1 MRTGIGI
8 ACIAV
13 GSTSGGRI
21 VYSPLNSYAK
31 GRVLMADNDSYTLF
45 WEAMSGAMSI
55 EFVLEEMGL
64 PYQLR
69 PVDMAAGEHKSPA
82 YLELNPTGQVPAI
95 AFPDGTVIGES
106 AAIIL
111 ALGDRHPDRGLVPPV
126 GAEDRAAFLRWLIYM
141 AASPYMTFV
150 QFNHPERFLEDPS
163 THDALIENASNRL
176 DAQFTALDAAI
187 AGEPFFLPSG
197 PTALDFYAY
206 MLVSFFPARDRLLVE
221 RPKLRRLI
229 EALDSRP
236 SVQQVMP
243 RHAS

>member
-1 MRTGIGI
+1 M
-8 ACIAV
+8 
-13 GSTSGGRI
+13 
-21 VYSPLNSYAK
+21 AK
-31 GRVLMADNDSYTLF
+31 NGSYTLF

-69 PVDMAAGEHKSPA
+69 PVDMAAGEHKSA
-82 YLELNPTGQVPAI
+82 SYLKLNPTGQVPAI

-111 ALGDRHPDRGLVPPV
+111 ALGDQHPDNGLVPTV
-126 GAEDRAAFLRWLIYM
+126 GSQERPAFLRWLIYM

-150 QFNHPERFLEDPS
+150 QFNHPERFLEDHS
-163 THDALIENASNRL
+163 THEGLIENARNRL
-176 DAQFTALDAAI
+176 AVQFTALDAAI
-187 AGEPFFLPSG
+187 AGEAFFLPSG
-197 PTALDFYAY
+197 LTALDFYVY
-206 MLVSFFPARDRLLVE
+206 MLVSFFPARDRLLDE

-229 EALDSRP
+229 ETMDSRP
-236 SVQQVMP
+236 SVQEVMP

>member
-8 ACIAV
+8 ARVAV

-206 MLVSFFPARDRLLVE
+206 MLVLFFPARDRLLTG
-221 RPKLRRLI
+221 RPRLRQLF
-229 EALDSRP
+229 EAIGSRP
-236 SVQQVMP
+236 TVQRVMP
-243 RHAS
+243 GHA